1 VLAGRKSKVSLGVD
15 HWSGR
20 IHNLKR
26 KAYTRSMI
34 IGHHTEFSLEVDH
47 RGNQIALQFLAWKG
61 KAIYA
66 IAKD

>member
-1 VLAGRKSKVSLGVD
+1 
-15 HWSGR
+15 
-20 IHNLKR
+20 
-26 KAYTRSMI
+26 MI